1 MQSLFLL
8 LLPRLLIFALFSSLI
23 SFSTHTHTHTHKT
36 TTVSFLRLHGKLFRS
51 LFYADFR
58 IETVH
63 FWECSW
69 SEIKI
74 QDHSDHGTSKGPLYS
89 IWTSIHRV
97 AAVPLVRLGHHDPR
111 DCKILV
117 RYFKERTLK
126 ALHTNS
132 LRKEICHSWHSVHID
147 PTFPS
152 LKPLR
157 IWIMQYTIKRLSW
170 FVF

>member
-1 MQSLFLL
+1 MQSLFLF

-23 SFSTHTHTHTHKT
+23 SFSTHTHTQKNYGRFIFKT
-36 TTVSFLRLHGKLFRS
+36 TWEAVSFS
-51 LFYADFR
+51 LLCWFQDWDSAFLA
-58 IETVH
+58 
-63 FWECSW
+63 CSW

-74 QDHSDHGTSKGPLYS
+74 QDHSDHGTSKGPLYP

-117 RYFKERTLK
+117 HYFKERTLK